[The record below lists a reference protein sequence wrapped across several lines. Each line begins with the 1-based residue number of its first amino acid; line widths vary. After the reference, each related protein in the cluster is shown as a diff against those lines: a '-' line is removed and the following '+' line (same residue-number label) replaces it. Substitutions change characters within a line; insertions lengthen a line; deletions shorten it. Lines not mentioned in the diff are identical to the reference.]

1 MFGEQARLLYSDTT
15 NDPAAGT
22 GDMDMQISR
31 SIYSVVQMIDV
42 AAEYGMSTNAC
53 LANSDIAPE
62 QLLQLESQ
70 VYPQQECTVIANI
83 VRGLPHVPGL
93 GLRMAAR
100 FHMPVYGVLTFAMCS
115 CATAGDAIDL
125 GLSYHDLSFTLVEK
139 HQEVIG
145 NDLIFTFGDRHIPAP
160 LRQIIVERDMFAL
173 PRVMDEVFSHHMPK
187 RGTRFAFPPPPHAR
201 QYTELL
207 GFEPEFNAPAHQIIV
222 DANFRKMPMVQANAA
237 MLRHCQA
244 QLQAIMARRRTWSG
258 TAGRVRDMLLRYPAM
273 GPNMEAIAAELRM
286 TSRNLRRMLEAENT
300 SFRSLTDEVRQ
311 ALAEELLGLGKF
323 SVKDVAARLGYS
335 EVSSFTNAFKRW
347 TGRAPR
353 DWRSG
358 Q

>member
-1 MFGEQARLLYSDTT
+1 
-15 NDPAAGT
+15 
-22 GDMDMQISR
+22 MQISR
-31 SIYSVVQMIDV
+31 SIYSVVQMVDT
-42 AAEYGMSTNAC
+42 AAEFGMSTSAC
-53 LANSDIAPE
+53 LAGSNIAPE

-70 VYPQQECTVIANI
+70 IYPQQEFAVIANI
-83 VRGLPHVPGL
+83 VRELPHVPAL

-125 GLSYHDLSFTLVEK
+125 GLGYHELSFTLVEK
-139 HQEVIG
+139 RQEVVG

-160 LRQIIVERDMFAL
+160 LRQIVVERDMFAL
-173 PRVMDEVFSHHMPK
+173 PRVMDEVFSRKMPK
-187 RGTRFAFPPPPHAR
+187 RKVRFAFSPPPHAR
-201 QYTELL
+201 QYAELL
-207 GFEPEFNAPAHQIIV
+207 GIEPEFDAPAHQIVV
-222 DANFRKMPMVQANAA
+222 DADFRKIPMPQANAA
-237 MLRHCQA
+237 TLRHCQA
-244 QLQAIMARRRTWSG
+244 QLQAIVARRRTWGG
-258 TAGRVRDMLLRYPAM
+258 TSGRVRDMLLRHPAM
-273 GPNMEAIAAELRM
+273 GPDMEAVAAELRM

-300 SFRSLTDEVRQ
+300 SFRSLADEVRQ
-311 ALAEELLGLGKF
+311 TLAEEMLGLGKF

-358 Q
+358 QRPGQSQ

>member
-1 MFGEQARLLYSDTT
+1 
-15 NDPAAGT
+15 
-22 GDMDMQISR
+22 MQISR
-31 SIYSVVQMIDV
+31 SIYSVVQMVDT
-42 AAEYGMSTNAC
+42 AAECGLSTHAC
-53 LANSDIAPE
+53 LAGSNIEPE

-70 VYPQQECTVIANI
+70 IYPQQEFAVIANI
-83 VRGLPHVPGL
+83 VRELPQVPAL

-125 GLSYHDLSFTLVEK
+125 GLSYHELSFTLVEK
-139 HQEVIG
+139 HQQVIG
-145 NDLIFTFGDRHIPAP
+145 NDLVFTFGDRHIPPP

-173 PRVMDEVFSHHMPK
+173 PRVMDEVFSRQMPK
-187 RGTRFAFPPPPHAR
+187 RKVRFAFSAPPHAKL
-201 QYTELL
+201 YSELL
-207 GFEPEFNAPAHQIIV
+207 GLEPEFDAPAHQIVV
-222 DANFRKMPMVQANAA
+222 DADFRKIPMPQANAA
-237 MLRHCQA
+237 TLRHCQA
-244 QLQAIMARRRTWSG
+244 QLQAIVARHKTWGG
-258 TAGRVRDMLLRYPAM
+258 TSGRVRDMLLRHPAM
-273 GPNMEAIAAELRM
+273 GPDMEAVAAELRM

-300 SFRSLTDEVRQ
+300 SFREIADEVRQ
-311 ALAEELLGLGKF
+311 TLAEELLGLGKF

-358 Q
+358 QR

>member
-1 MFGEQARLLYSDTT
+1 
-15 NDPAAGT
+15 
-22 GDMDMQISR
+22 MQISR

-42 AAEYGMSTNAC
+42 AAEHGMSVTAC
-53 LANSDIAPE
+53 LENSGIAPE
-62 QLLQLESQ
+62 QLHQLESQ

-83 VRGLPHVPGL
+83 VRGLPRVPDL

-125 GLSYHDLSFTLVEK
+125 GLGYHDLSFTLVDK
-139 HQEVIG
+139 RQEVIG

-160 LRQIIVERDMFAL
+160 LRQIVVERDMFAL
-173 PRVMDEVFSHHMPK
+173 QRVIDEMLSRHIPK
-187 RGTRFAFPPPPHAR
+187 RSVCFAYPPPPHAR

-207 GFEPEFNAPAHQIIV
+207 GIEPEFDAPAHQIVV
-222 DANFRKMPMVQANAA
+222 DANFRKMPMPQASAA
-237 MLRHCQA
+237 MLRHCVA
-244 QLQAIMARRRTWSG
+244 QLQAIMARRKTWSG
-258 TAGRVRDMLLRYPAM
+258 TAGRVRDMLLRNPWM
-273 GPNMEAIAAELRM
+273 GPDMEAVAAKLRM

-300 SFRSLTDEVRQ
+300 SFRSLSDEVRQ
-311 ALAEELLGLGKF
+311 TLAEEMLGLGKF
-323 SVKDVAARLGYS
+323 SVKDVATRLGYS

-353 DWRSG
+353 DWRSV

>member
-1 MFGEQARLLYSDTT
+1 
-15 NDPAAGT
+15 
-22 GDMDMQISR
+22 MQISR
-31 SIYSVVQMIDV
+31 SIYSVVQMVDT
-42 AAEYGMSTNAC
+42 AAECGLSTRAC
-53 LANSDIAPE
+53 LAGSNIEPE

-70 VYPQQECTVIANI
+70 IYPQQEFAVIANI
-83 VRGLPHVPGL
+83 VRELPQVPAL

-125 GLSYHDLSFTLVEK
+125 GLSYHELSFTLVEK
-139 HQEVIG
+139 HQQVIG
-145 NDLIFTFGDRHIPAP
+145 NDLVFTFGDRHIPPP

-173 PRVMDEVFSHHMPK
+173 PRVMDEVFSRQMPK
-187 RGTRFAFPPPPHAR
+187 RKVRFAFSAPPHAKL
-201 QYTELL
+201 YSELL
-207 GFEPEFNAPAHQIIV
+207 GLEPEFDAPAHQIVV
-222 DANFRKMPMVQANAA
+222 DAGFRKIPMPQANAA
-237 MLRHCQA
+237 TLRHCQA
-244 QLQAIMARRRTWSG
+244 QLQAIVARHKTWGG
-258 TAGRVRDMLLRYPAM
+258 TSGRVRDMLLRHPAM
-273 GPNMEAIAAELRM
+273 GPDMEAVAAELRM

-300 SFRSLTDEVRQ
+300 SFREIADEVRQ
-311 ALAEELLGLGKF
+311 TLAEELLGLGKF

-358 Q
+358 QR

>member
-1 MFGEQARLLYSDTT
+1 
-15 NDPAAGT
+15 
-22 GDMDMQISR
+22 MQISR
-31 SIYSVVQMIDV
+31 SIYSVVQMVDT
-42 AAEYGMSTNAC
+42 ANELGMGTAAC
-53 LANSDIAPE
+53 LAGSDITPD

-70 VYPQQECTVIANI
+70 IHPQQEFAVIANI
-83 VRGLPHVPGL
+83 VRELPQVPAL

-125 GLSYHDLSFTLVEK
+125 GLSYHELSFTLVEK
-139 HQEVIG
+139 RQELSG

-173 PRVMDEVFSHHMPK
+173 PRVMEEVISRPMPK
-187 RGTRFAFPPPPHAR
+187 RKVRFAFPPPAHAK
-201 QYTELL
+201 QYSELL
-207 GFEPEFNAPAHQIIV
+207 GIEPEFDAPAHQIVV
-222 DANFRKMPMVQANAA
+222 DANFRKIPMPQANAA
-237 MLRHCQA
+237 TLRHCQA
-244 QLQAIMARRRTWSG
+244 QLQAIVARRKTWGG
-258 TAGRVRDMLLRYPAM
+258 TSGRVRDMLLRHPAM
-273 GPNMEAIAAELRM
+273 GPDMEAVAAELRM

-300 SFRSLTDEVRQ
+300 SFRNLADEVRQ
-311 ALAEELLGLGKF
+311 TLAEELLGLGKF

-358 Q
+358 KK